1 MNKTFRPY
9 EPDQPLLMPASI
21 QDWLPQDH
29 LAYFISDVV
38 DRLDLSE
45 LVEHYE
51 REPRGGPPY
60 HPVMMVKVLLYGYCC
75 GVTSSRKLETR
86 LLEDVG
92 FRALA
97 AHNTPDHRTIA
108 DFRKNHLGVLSGLF
122 TQALALCAS
131 AGLVKLGHVSLD
143 STKIKANASK
153 HKAMSYGR
161 MKERIA
167 ELSAA
172 VDELLQEAE
181 QIDEEEDRRHGKHR
195 RGDELPKD
203 LAFKQARL
211 ARLDA
216 ARAALEAHAR
226 EEAVKAKA
234 EGREHP
240 GVPGEKDQINF
251 TDAES
256 KIMPGPGGKTFV
268 QGYNCQAVVDSAH
281 QVIVAARAT
290 NQATDVHQAAAM
302 IREAIENV
310 GGVPREMSADAGY
323 YSAAAVCEV
332 EKLGVE
338 AFIAPDR
345 TRHGKKVP
353 PAPRGRIPAD
363 LSPRDRMRRKL
374 RTKRGRRRYALRM
387 ETAEPAFGQIKE
399 GQQFRGM
406 SMRGLE
412 KADGEWLLVC
422 TAHNLLKLY
431 RHGEK
436 MVRRGPRGV
445 HETCSH
451 LRKPTFRVT
460 YPRPEGGRCGRTF
473 QPAESSRSCRLMRL
487 SSTRPFRI
495 TRTDS

>member
-1 MNKTFRPY
+1 MSKTFRPY
-9 EPDQPLLMPASI
+9 DPDQPLLMPASI
-21 QDWLPQDH
+21 HDWLPEDH

-45 LVEHYE
+45 LIERYE
-51 REPRGGPPY
+51 RERRGGPPY
-60 HPVMMVKVLLYGYCC
+60 HPVMMVKVLLYGYCR

-86 LLEDVG
+86 LLEDVA

-108 DFRKNHLGVLSGLF
+108 DFRKDHLDVLSGLF
-122 TQALALCAS
+122 TQALALCAA

-172 VDELLQEAE
+172 VDELLKEAE
-181 QIDEEEDRRHGKHR
+181 RVDEEEDRRHGKDR
-195 RGDELPKD
+195 RGDELPEE

-226 EEAVKAKA
+226 EEAAKAEA

-240 GVPGEKDQINF
+240 GVPAERAQINF

-256 KIMPGPGGKTFV
+256 KIMPTLGGKAFV
-268 QGYNCQAVVDSAH
+268 QGYNCQAVVDSAY

-290 NQATDVHQAAAM
+290 NEATDVHQAGTM
-302 IREAIENV
+302 LREAIENV
-310 GGVPREMSADAGY
+310 GAVPRELSADAGY
-323 YSAAAVCEV
+323 YSASAVREV
-332 EKLGVE
+332 ERMGVE

-345 TRHGKKVP
+345 TRHGQKAL

-374 RTKRGRRRYALRM
+374 RTKRGRRRYGLRM
-387 ETAEPAFGQIKE
+387 QTVEPAFGQIKE
-399 GQQFRGM
+399 GQAFRGM
-406 SMRGLE
+406 SMRGLA
-412 KADGEWLLVC
+412 KADGEWSLVC

-431 RHGEK
+431 RHADK
-436 MVRRGPRGV
+436 AVRGGPQGV
-445 HETCSH
+445 PDVFSD
-451 LRKPTFRVT
+451 LRKPRLRVIS
-460 YPRPEGGRCGRTF
+460 RRLENRRCGRTL
-473 QPAESSRSCRLMRL
+473 QPAERGRARRPMHLPSNS
-487 SSTRPFRI
+487 PFRI
-495 TRTDS
+495 TRTGS